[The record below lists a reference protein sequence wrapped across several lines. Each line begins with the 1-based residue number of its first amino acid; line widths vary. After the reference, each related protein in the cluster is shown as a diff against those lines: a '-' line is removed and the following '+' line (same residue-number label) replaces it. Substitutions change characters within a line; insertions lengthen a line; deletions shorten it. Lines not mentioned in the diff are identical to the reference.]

1 MNNTFDQSRQ
11 EGRPKRI
18 GRFQIFIIITAVFV
32 AVLLYQYVSIMLV
45 QPKPERPSTLARPMV
60 ERGPILDRNG
70 RILAIQTKLYSVT
83 AWTPHIEE
91 PEETAAILADILD
104 LDPDMLITS
113 FREREG
119 FMYVKRKINPSTS
132 RRIQAEQESGR
143 LQGISLEPEAARSYP
158 EKGLASQIIGY
169 VGVDN
174 NGLAGLE
181 YTYNNELSPDPG
193 ESAEETVYGN
203 QIFLTLDMNVQFFA
217 ERIAA
222 EAHTEHSADSVMI
235 LVMDTESGD
244 ILASACKPDFDP
256 NNFTEF
262 PAEIRQNRAVTD
274 AYEPGSVFKV
284 FTMASILELGG
295 IEPGETFLCDG
306 SYEIEIPGAENEIIS
321 DLRPHGIVDAQR
333 IIQYSCNVGM
343 AYASERVEP
352 EPFYS
357 MLRSFGFG
365 FPTGLPFP
373 GETHGQLRRPSS
385 WSVRSKPT
393 IAFGQ
398 EISVSA
404 VQVVTAATALA
415 NGGILLRPHI
425 IKKIVAPDGAILES
439 FDREPVKQ
447 IISPGTANRLLAM
460 METATEPSGT
470 AREAAVDGIR
480 ISAKTGTGE
489 MLDKETGKY
498 SEEAFLASTLA
509 IFPADEPRYIVY
521 GVIDYPKGEEYYGS
535 RIAAPVVREVIEE
548 LATYYGI
555 PRTGDIIV
563 KHPGKISVEERSE
576 PVFDG
581 TMPDLRGMSKRELLP
596 ILKKETYRFEIYGSG
611 WVVDQEPSPGAPLE
625 EGAEIILRLD
635 S

>member
-1 MNNTFDQSRQ
+1 MNNTFDNSRQ
-11 EGRPKRI
+11 DGKPKKV

-32 AVLLYQYVSIMLV
+32 AVLLYQYISIMLV
-45 QPKPERPSTLARPMV
+45 GPKPERPSTLARPMV

-91 PEETAAILADILD
+91 SEETAEILADVLD
-104 LDPDMLITS
+104 LDPEILLTA

-119 FMYVKRKINPSTS
+119 FMYVKRKITPSTS
-132 RRIQAEQESGR
+132 RRIRAEKEAGR
-143 LQGISLEPEAARSYP
+143 LKGISLEPEAARSYP
-158 EKGLASQIIGY
+158 EKNLASQIIGY

-174 NGLAGLE
+174 SGLAGLE
-181 YTYNNELSPDPG
+181 YTYNNELSPDP
-193 ESAEETVYGN
+193 EETTEETVYGN
-203 QIFLTLDMNVQFFA
+203 QLFLTLDMNVQFFA
-217 ERIAA
+217 ERIA
-222 EAHTEHSADSVMI
+222 EAAYTQHSADSVMI
-235 LVMDTESGD
+235 LVMDTENGD
-244 ILASACKPDFDP
+244 ILASASKPDFDP
-256 NNFTEF
+256 NNFAEA
-262 PAEIRQNRAVTD
+262 PVEIRQNRAVTV

-295 IEPGETFLCDG
+295 IEPDETFYCDG
-306 SYEIEIPGAENEIIS
+306 TYEIEIPGGENETIS
-321 DLRPHGIVDAQR
+321 DLRPHGVVDAQR

-343 AYASERVEP
+343 AYASERVDP
-352 EPFYS
+352 ESFYG

-365 FPTGLPFP
+365 FPTGLPFS
-373 GETHGQLRRPSS
+373 GETHGQLRRPSA

-398 EISVSA
+398 EIGVSA

-425 IKKIVAPDGAILES
+425 IKKIVAPDGTILET

-447 IISPGTANRLLAM
+447 VIAPTVANRLLAM
-460 METATEPSGT
+460 METATEPAGT

-489 MLDKETGKY
+489 MLDERTGKY

-509 IFPADEPRYIVY
+509 LFPTDEPRYIVY
-521 GVIDYPKGEEYYGS
+521 VVIDHPKGEEYYGS
-535 RIAAPVVREVIEE
+535 RIAAPVVREVIDE

-563 KHPGKISVEERSE
+563 RHPGRISVENRTE

-596 ILKKETYRFEIYGSG
+596 VLKKEPYRFEIYGSG
-611 WVVDQEPSPGAPLE
+611 WVVDQEPSPGSPLE
-625 EGAEIILRLD
+625 EGDEIILRLD

>member
-1 MNNTFDQSRQ
+1 MNNTFNNSRQ
-11 EGRPKRI
+11 DGRPKKI

-32 AVLLYQYVSIMLV
+32 AVLLYQYISIMLV
-45 QPKPERPSTLARPMV
+45 GPKPEPPSTLARPMV

-83 AWTPHIEE
+83 AWTPHIES
-91 PEETAAILADILD
+91 PEETAEILADILELNGD
-104 LDPDMLITS
+104 ILLTS

-119 FMYVKRKINPSTS
+119 FMYVKRKITPSIS
-132 RRIQAEQESGR
+132 RRIRAEKEAGR
-143 LQGISLEPEAARSYP
+143 LKGISLEPEAARSYP
-158 EKGLASQIIGY
+158 EKSLASQIIGY

-174 NGLAGLE
+174 SGLAGLE
-181 YTYNNELSPDPG
+181 YTYDNELSPDPG

-203 QIFLTLDMNVQFFA
+203 QLFLTLDMNVQFLA
-217 ERIAA
+217 ERIAE
-222 EAHTEHSADSVMI
+222 EAYTEHSADSVTI

-256 NNFTEF
+256 NNFADY
-262 PAEIRQNRAVTD
+262 PAEVRQNRAVTA

-295 IEPGETFLCDG
+295 IEPSETFYCG
-306 SYEIEIPGAENEIIS
+306 GTYEIEIPGAENEIIS
-321 DLRPHGIVDAQR
+321 DLRSHGIVDAQR

-343 AYASERVEP
+343 AYASERVER
-352 EPFYS
+352 EPFHG

-365 FPTGLPFP
+365 FPTGLPFS

-404 VQVVTAATALA
+404 VQVVTAAAALA
-415 NGGILLRPHI
+415 NGGILLRPRI
-425 IKKIVAPDGAILES
+425 IKKIVAPDGTILET
-439 FDREPVKQ
+439 FGREPVKQ
-447 IISPGTANRLLAM
+447 VITPAVANEILAM
-460 METATEPSGT
+460 METATDPAGT

-489 MLDKETGKY
+489 MLDEETGKY

-509 IFPADEPRYIVY
+509 IFPTDEPRYIVY
-521 GVIDYPKGEEYYGS
+521 VVIDYPKGEEYYGS

-548 LATYYGI
+548 LAVYYGI
-555 PRTGDIIV
+555 PRTGDLIV
-563 KHPGKISVEERSE
+563 RHPGKISVQSRRE

-581 TMPDLRGMSKRELLP
+581 TMPDLRGLSKRELLP
-596 ILKKETYRFEIYGSG
+596 ILKRETYRFEIYGSG
-611 WVVDQEPSPGAPLE
+611 WVVEQEPDPGSLLE
-625 EGAEIILRLD
+625 EGDKIILRLD